1 MKLTEKQLR
10 DIIAEEVQKA
20 ITGSLNVA
28 EYDVEKS
35 INQLLALVDS
45 ETEKLKKKMEQA
57 GGATYEVYVDKL
69 YSISENLAYF
79 LKRLKKDGPFSLM

>member
-10 DIIAEEVQKA
+10 DIIAEEVQRA
-20 ITGSLNVA
+20 LSGSLNVA

-35 INQLLALVDS
+35 IKQLLALVDS
-45 ETEKLKKKMEQA
+45 ETEKFEQKMEQA

-69 YSISENLAYF
+69 YSISENLEYF
-79 LKRLKKDGPFSLM
+79 LERLKKDGPFSLM

>member
-45 ETEKLKKKMEQA
+45 
-57 GGATYEVYVDKL
+57 
-69 YSISENLAYF
+69 
-79 LKRLKKDGPFSLM
+79 

>member
-45 ETEKLKKKMEQA
+45 ETEKFEQKMEQA
-57 GGATYEVYVDKL
+57 GGTTYEVYVNKL
-69 YSISENLAYF
+69 YSVSENLAYF

>member
-10 DIIAEEVQKA
+10 DIITEEVQRA
-20 ITGSLNVA
+20 LSGSLNVA

-35 INQLLALVDS
+35 IKQLLAMVDS
-45 ETEKLKKKMEQA
+45 ETEKFEQKMEQA

-69 YSISENLAYF
+69 YSISENLEYF
-79 LKRLKKDGPFSLM
+79 LERLKKDGPFSLM

>member
-35 INQLLALVDS
+35 IKQLLAMIDS
-45 ETEKLKKKMEQA
+45 ETEKFEQKMEEA
-57 GGATYEVYVDKL
+57 GDVTYEVYVNKL
-69 YSISENLAYF
+69 YSISENLEYF
-79 LKRLKKDGPFSLM
+79 LKKLKTEGPFSLT